1 LNALGIIYPQYKL
14 QENVEVNFN
23 KHLEILKKVHGS
35 VKKISGMMLPLLNV
49 HHLDLQTFLFKVTM
63 KNNDNLP

>member
-23 KHLEILKKVHGS
+23 KHLEILKEVHGN
-35 VKKISGMMLPLLNV
+35 VKKISGMMPPLLNV
-49 HHLDLQTFLFKVTM
+49 RHLDLQTFLFKVTM